1 MTPLNF
7 FKSTSTKSTPTKG
20 KVFIHLV
27 VNFLIASFL
36 ILGSIYFFYLY
47 NFVKN
52 YGNSSIW
59 YYMEIPFYVPSVT
72 TSVVCIVIF
81 VFLLPFI
88 DHTLRGFENI
98 FLDYVHHKNSKYL
111 ILICLILFL
120 LFLFI

>member
-1 MTPLNF
+1 MTKLNF
-7 FKSTSTKSTPTKG
+7 SKSTSTKG
-20 KVFIHLV
+20 KVFQHLV

-59 YYMEIPFYVPSVT
+59 YYMEIPFYVPNIPTIIVST
-72 TSVVCIVIF
+72 VIF
-81 VFLLPFI
+81 IILLPTI
-88 DHTLRGFENI
+88 SHTLKGFENV
-98 FLDYVHHKNSKYL
+98 FLDYVHHKNSRYF
-111 ILICLILFL
+111 ILTCLMIFL